1 MTEAEI
7 KKLNDAGFTPEKINH
22 TINMMFLLTDVQ
34 EQYLLEFTRM
44 LKASG
49 MYGFDLKYKIE
60 RAIKEARNLVKFVD
74 KNCNYEFAERYGD
87 RADMLKEVVDKWG
100 EEN

>member
-7 KKLNDAGFTPEKINH
+7 KKLNDAGYTPEKINL
-22 TINMMFLLTDVQ
+22 TINMMFLLADVQ

-44 LKASG
+44 LKTAG
-49 MYGFDLKYKIE
+49 MYSFDLKYKIE

-74 KNCNYEFAERYGD
+74 KNCNYEFAEKYGD
-87 RADMLKEVVDKWG
+87 KADVIKKMLDEWG